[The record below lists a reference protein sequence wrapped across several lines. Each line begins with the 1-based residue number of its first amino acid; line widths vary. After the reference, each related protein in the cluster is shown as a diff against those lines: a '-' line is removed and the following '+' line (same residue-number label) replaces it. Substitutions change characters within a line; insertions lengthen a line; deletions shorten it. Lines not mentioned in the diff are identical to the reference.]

1 MHILNI
7 LFLAMYFS
15 FLIFLIGREFGK
27 IFERKKIM
35 RAWAKEKSAQCHA
48 MVKDFPHS
56 STFRCNICQSE
67 RNNHFIS
74 VIKYKT
80 SSPFMTV
87 NIKYCNDKAFCVI
100 KAYSLEMWHGES
112 VYKIPE

>member
-7 LFLAMYFS
+7 FLSIYFLL
-15 FLIFLIGREFGK
+15 LIFLVGREFGK

-35 RAWAKEKSAQCHA
+35 RMLIEEKIVLWHT
-48 MVKDFPHS
+48 MVKDSPHS
-56 STFRCNICQSE
+56 FTFKCNICQSE

-74 VIKYKT
+74 VVKYKT
-80 SSPFMTV
+80 SSSFMTV